1 MAGKKFSETHR
12 LVYYDGDRTSR
23 ASIPMLINLMV
34 LASEDQS
41 EELGVVTPE
50 VLKYGVGWVVTQY
63 SIEINTLPKIG
74 TTIHLST
81 EATAHN
87 KFFCER
93 HFGIEDESGKPL
105 LEANSNFVQMNHKTR
120 RMGKLIPELI
130 DPYGSDE
137 VKRLTRLPRVQKIP
151 DGQKVLKKQYAVRYF
166 DLDTNG
172 HVNNSHYFEWLLDV
186 LPADFLQT
194 HMPTHLNIQYHKEI
208 QYGHTVVSEVAK
220 TTGENDEMVTL
231 HRMSVN
237 GEIYCEA
244 DCSWTSIAN

>member
-1 MAGKKFSETHR
+1 MAGKKFSEEHR

-23 ASIPMLINLMV
+23 ASMPMLINLMV

-41 EELGVVTPE
+41 ELLGVGTSE

-63 SIEINTLPKIG
+63 SIQINALPEIG
-74 TTIHLST
+74 TTIRLST

-93 HFGIEDESGKPL
+93 HFGIEDEAGQPL
-105 LEANSNFVQMNHKTR
+105 ITANSNFVQMNHETR
-120 RMGKLIPELI
+120 KMGKLIPALI

-137 VKRLTRLPRVQKIP
+137 VKRLARLPRVQKIT
-151 DGQKVLKKQYAVRYF
+151 DGQELLTKQYSVRYF

-194 HMPTHLNIQYHKEI
+194 HMLTHLNIQYHKEI
-208 QYGHTVVSEVAK
+208 QYGHTVVSEVGK
-220 TTGENDEMVTL
+220 TTGENGETKTL

-237 GEIYCEA
+237 GEVYCEA
-244 DCSWTSIAN
+244 DCTWSSIAN

>member
-1 MAGKKFSETHR
+1 MAGKKFSEEHR

-23 ASIPMLINLMV
+23 TSMPMLINLMV

-41 EELGVVTPE
+41 ELLGVGTSE

-63 SIEINTLPKIG
+63 SIQINALPEIG
-74 TTIHLST
+74 TTIRLST

-93 HFGIEDESGKPL
+93 HFGIEDEAGQPL
-105 LEANSNFVQMNHKTR
+105 ITANSNFVQMNHETR
-120 RMGKLIPELI
+120 KMGKLIPALI

-137 VKRLTRLPRVQKIP
+137 VKRLARLPRVQKIT
-151 DGQKVLKKQYAVRYF
+151 DGQELLTKQYSVRYF

-208 QYGHTVVSEVAK
+208 QYGHTVVSEVGK
-220 TTGENDEMVTL
+220 TTGENGETKTL

-237 GEIYCEA
+237 GEVYCEA
-244 DCSWTSIAN
+244 DCTWSSIAN

>member
-1 MAGKKFSETHR
+1 MAGKKFSEEHR

-23 ASIPMLINLMV
+23 ASMPMLINLMV

-41 EELGVVTPE
+41 ELLGVGTSE

-63 SIEINTLPKIG
+63 SIQINALPEIG
-74 TTIHLST
+74 TTIRLST

-93 HFGIEDESGKPL
+93 HFGIEDEAGQPL
-105 LEANSNFVQMNHKTR
+105 ITANSNFVQMNHETR
-120 RMGKLIPELI
+120 KMGKLIPALI

-137 VKRLTRLPRVQKIP
+137 VKRLARLPRVQKIT
-151 DGQKVLKKQYAVRYF
+151 DGQELLTKQYSVRYF

-194 HMPTHLNIQYHKEI
+194 HMPTNLNIQYHKEI
-208 QYGHTVVSEVAK
+208 QYGHTVVSEVGK
-220 TTGENDEMVTL
+220 TTGENGETKTL

-237 GEIYCEA
+237 GEVYCEA
-244 DCSWTSIAN
+244 DCTWSSIAN